1 MKKIFTLLMAIVVT
15 VSMSALPINV
25 KTEKQQRLVK
35 YQTEHAIKKQERME
49 KMRQTPPTIKTR
61 QAVPADQTQ
70 KKAPAKT
77 ALKAAVMENIEFT
90 ELNYSSISIGPK
102 YLEEYEAWHFILQ
115 CADQS
120 KPEYGIII
128 QLEWNAPADDFTGT
142 FTTENF
148 TPDSWA
154 LTTNCYGFILLDSIS
169 MTISTPR
176 SKHSD
181 SIIIDAVLIGTDG
194 LSDYAF
200 KIHAEQVNIAPTSK
214 VDLSIVN
221 ATLEERED
229 GFILAASNAD
239 IDLNLP
245 IKASSITGTHTLD
258 YINADASKFVY
269 KGVSITPIDLK
280 LIVSV
285 TSTPELGYA
294 YEAKLTI
301 IDADYIQYDMT
312 LVAPLPK
319 PSDTIDIVCVNM
331 QLTSNGT
338 NVYFQARD
346 ASYEVYGEW
355 EAEEIVAG
363 TYTDVIVGIF
373 DLEAEE
379 YLSAWEATVVVSG
392 SEKKGWVLDVEALCP
407 NNKLYKMNIRYFV
420 TIPTDTIVVAFDKTA
435 RARYYPEYDNDLQL
449 CNEDEQY
456 YASINVSYV
465 DLGSSF
471 TEEDMFAD
479 YSGVAIKVDGEYEP
493 IEYAYAQK
501 GLLSQVGDTTK
512 MYAEFVTFDG
522 KLYQVNLWHAVP
534 TPIDTVTMN
543 YESAEFYNNIEWTG
557 TYSLLAYAPDSVT
570 AMVITLY
577 ANSEEDVAGTY
588 VNDGKFGSFGE
599 GRYDINAANTYY
611 GELVAGFGDE
621 NLAYAEKGALTV
633 TMDEGK
639 NITLTGYII
648 FEDAVQYNITMKS
661 KYERSHLDY
670 DAEDT
675 PVDRTFTAQDSVII
689 LDLIE
694 DQDALYFSVQSP
706 KQHDAFD
713 FYLLVEEADEN
724 IILPVGEYEINDSYD
739 YNTVLAGQGIDMMT
753 GIVTPGKYAYMDAEG
768 YLLVPMYFLV
778 EGTVAIS
785 KNSDGSLRIEVK
797 AVNSYDIPVHLVY
810 DGTVTGIEN
819 IPVEDMMDT
828 RKMMI
833 NGQLVIIRNGQ
844 TYNAIGAAIK

>member
-1 MKKIFTLLMAIVVT
+1 
-15 VSMSALPINV
+15 MSALPINV

-35 YQTEHAIKKQERME
+35 HQTEHAIKKQERME
-49 KMRQTPPTIKTR
+49 KMRQTSPTIKTR
-61 QAVPADQTQ
+61 QAVPADLVQ
-70 KKAPAKT
+70 KKAPAISSKKT
-77 ALKAAVMENIEFT
+77 VATEDIEFT
-90 ELNYSSISIGPK
+90 ELNYSSISIGPT
-102 YLEEYEAWHFILQ
+102 YLEEFEAWHFILQ

-142 FTTENF
+142 FTTKDF
-148 TPDSWA
+148 TVDSWA

-169 MTISTPR
+169 MKISTT
-176 SKHSD
+176 HSEHTD
-181 SIIIDAVLIGTDG
+181 SIIVDATLLGTDG

-200 KIHAEQVNIAPTSK
+200 KIHAVQVDIAPSGE
-214 VDLSIVN
+214 VDLSMMN
-221 ATLEERED
+221 ATLETTED
-229 GFILAASNAD
+229 GFVLSAKNAD
-239 IDLNLP
+239 VELSLP
-245 IKASSITGTHTLD
+245 VKTSSIIGTHTLD
-258 YINADASKFVY
+258 KVNINNSKFLY
-269 KGVSITPIDLK
+269 KGALITPIDLK
-280 LIVSV
+280 LVVKVNSV
-285 TSTPELGYA
+285 PNMGYA
-294 YEAKLTI
+294 YEAELMI
-301 IDADYIQYDMT
+301 IGEDYKQYDMT
-312 LVAPLPK
+312 LVAPLPE
-319 PSDTIDIVCVNM
+319 PSDTIEIVCVNM

-338 NVYFQARD
+338 NVYVLASD

-363 TYTDVIVGIF
+363 TYSDIRMELFEKETSS
-373 DLEAEE
+373 
-379 YLSAWEATVVVSG
+379 YLSAWGAEVVVSG
-392 SEKKGWVLDVEALCP
+392 SEKQGWVLEVEALFP
-407 NNKLYKMNIRYFV
+407 DNKLYKMNIRYFV
-420 TIPTDTIVVAFDKTA
+420 TIPTDTIIVSFNNSA

-465 DLGSSF
+465 DIGSSF

-493 IEYAYAQK
+493 VEYAYAQK

-522 KLYQVNLWHAVP
+522 KLYQVSLWHAVP
-534 TPIDTVTMN
+534 TPIDTVTAN
-543 YESAEFYNNIEWTG
+543 YESAEFYNNMEWSG
-557 TYSLLAYAPDSVT
+557 TYTLLAYAPDSVT

-577 ANSEEDVAGTY
+577 ANSEEEVAGSY

-621 NLAYAEKGALTV
+621 NLAYAEKGELTV
-633 TMDEGK
+633 TMDEEK

-661 KYERSHLDY
+661 KYQRAHLDY
-670 DAEDT
+670 DAENT

-689 LDLIE
+689 LDLLD

-706 KQHDAFD
+706 KHNDAFD
-713 FYLLVEEADEN
+713 FYLLVEEADED
-724 IILPVGEYEINDSYD
+724 IILPVGEYAIDDSYD

-785 KNSDGSLRIEVK
+785 KNSDGSLRIEVN

-810 DGTVTGIEN
+810 DGIGTGIEN
-819 IPVEDMMDT
+819 IPVEDSIDT
-828 RKMMI
+828 HKMLI